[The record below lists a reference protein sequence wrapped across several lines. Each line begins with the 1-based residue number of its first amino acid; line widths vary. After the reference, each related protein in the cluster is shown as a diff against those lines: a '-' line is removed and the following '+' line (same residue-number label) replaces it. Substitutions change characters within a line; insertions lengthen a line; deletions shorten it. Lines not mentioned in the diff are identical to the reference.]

1 MSEFNIFVKILL
13 RIVPTLRASVLSI
26 RLAKLEALAKD
37 IMPTIPPMYKLDPN
51 SGVQV
56 SDDEG
61 RIKRAFQLARVW
73 LHEVHE

>member
-1 MSEFNIFVKILL
+1 MNEFNIFVRFLI
-13 RIVPTLRASVLSI
+13 RVIPTLKATLFDA
-26 RLAKLEALAKD
+26 RLDKLEALAKD

-73 LHEVHE
+73 LNEVHE